1 MLKWNSVERPD
12 FIQLEQILKDLL
24 RIDNCSDLLQRL
36 MKLETKKGIDFK
48 YEITDLYKNLY
59 QNVDQFLMLKRQEVK
74 E

>member
-36 MKLETKKGIDFK
+36 MKPETKKAIDFK

>member
-36 MKLETKKGIDFK
+36 MKPETKKGIDFK

>member
-36 MKLETKKGIDFK
+36 MKPETKKAIDFK

-59 QNVDQFLMLKRQEVK
+59 QNVD
-74 E
+74 